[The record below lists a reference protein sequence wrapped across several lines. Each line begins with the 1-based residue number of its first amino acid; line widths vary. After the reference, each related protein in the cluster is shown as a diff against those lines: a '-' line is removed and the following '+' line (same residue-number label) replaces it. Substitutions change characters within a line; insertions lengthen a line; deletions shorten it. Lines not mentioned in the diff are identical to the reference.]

1 MNRDVREFIEHNS
14 ILMLANVGLDGLPKI
29 RPMITLGIFKDT
41 LWFAVTES
49 KLVYKELIKDNNLEL
64 CSVTLSRWI
73 RITGKAVFEND
84 KQTITHILENS
95 DIMDKF
101 YKRKNEKEEDV
112 RIFYIQIEH
121 GELSDFE
128 RDMRIEF

>member
-1 MNRDVREFIEHNS
+1 MRSNIPPWPGK
-14 ILMLANVGLDGLPKI
+14 ILPKSFI
-29 RPMITLGIFKDT
+29 AKCLLIALKAKSPICPIIGKVILATIDNPIGKP
-41 LWFAVTES
+41 
-49 KLVYKELIKDNNLEL
+49 LIKIN
-64 CSVTLSRWI
+64 
-73 RITGKAVFEND
+73 END

>member
-1 MNRDVREFIEHNS
+1 MNRDAREFIEHNS

-84 KQTITHILENS
+84 KQTITHILENA

-101 YKRKNEKEEDV
+101 YKRKNDKEEDV